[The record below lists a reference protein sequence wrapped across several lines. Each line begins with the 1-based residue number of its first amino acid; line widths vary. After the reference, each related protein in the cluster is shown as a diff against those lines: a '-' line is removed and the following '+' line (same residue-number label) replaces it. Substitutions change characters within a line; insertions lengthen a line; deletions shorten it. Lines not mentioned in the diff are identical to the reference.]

1 MEKKTKNYAWFY
13 SLLKANPYADKES
26 LVLQYTDGRTSSL
39 REMSSAEYEAMCR
52 DLERGSRSRAEEDRT
67 RLKKARSAVLLRLA
81 RLGLDTV
88 DNWDGIDAFCMSP
101 KIASLQMSMATAIAR
116 PASSPEKAPVALV
129 LLQKIPMRNVATIGG
144 EMYDSISW

>member
-1 MEKKTKNYAWFY
+1 MIIMLN
-13 SLLKANPYADKES
+13 
-26 LVLQYTDGRTSSL
+26 TSSIGTMN
-39 REMSSAEYEAMCR
+39 R
-52 DLERGSRSRAEEDRT
+52 
-67 RLKKARSAVLLRLA
+67 K
-81 RLGLDTV
+81 
-88 DNWDGIDAFCMSP
+88 CMSP